1 MTRAR
6 LDSVVTV
13 IDADAFHATL
23 CEVMQAHTA
32 NTTMTSSSSSSVS
45 SSASS
50 VSSSSDSSAASADV
64 YTVDASVLMSEAW
77 SPDAQERAA
86 LRAHWPVAAWEQ
98 LHAADV
104 VLLNKTDLLVCVY
117 VFIRRLNGI
126 WVRRRV
132 APCMGIQ
139 SRFAV

>member
-23 CEVMQAHTA
+23 CEVMHAHTA
-32 NTTMTSSSSSSVS
+32 NANAASPSSSSSSA
-45 SSASS
+45 SASS
-50 VSSSSDSSAASADV
+50 ASSSSDSSAASADV
-64 YTVDASVLMSEAW
+64 YAVHASVLMSDAW
-77 SPDAQERAA
+77 SPDAAQLAA

-104 VLLNKTDLLVCVY
+104 VLLNKTDLLVCVR
-117 VFIRRLNGI
+117 VCSFI
-126 WVRRRV
+126 V
-132 APCMGIQ
+132 
-139 SRFAV
+139 